1 MRFDLSVNILTNHAI
16 KNKKILVFGGSQLR
30 PNLHIEDYCEAVK
43 LLSECDENKI
53 KNQIFNVGYQ
63 NLSILEIAKK
73 VKSIVESKFE
83 NIENIYIELQ

>member
-43 LLSECDENKI
+43 LLSECDHNKI
-53 KNQIFNVGYQ
+53 QNQIFNVGYQ
-63 NLSILEIAKK
+63 NLSILDIAKK
-73 VKSIVESKFE
+73 VKKLLKVSLMILK
-83 NIENIYIELQ
+83 ILK